1 MAGPFERI
9 DARSAELRS
18 ELLEQEGMSAQLVLY
33 FFGQGVEL
41 TIKIFMEFDLPTS
54 RFTISCKRYIFKCIV
69 GLLKA
74 FAQYLSPVTKAH
86 LVDQIADSTELNK
99 QECEKIVNSLF
110 AAMTK
115 ALQAGERVDIR
126 GFGTFKVKDK
136 AARQGRNP
144 RTGETVSVPAKKVA
158 AFKPSNEIGDLL
170 NPAAA
175 PAAIVE

>member
-1 MAGPFERI
+1 M
-9 DARSAELRS
+9 
-18 ELLEQEGMSAQLVLY
+18 
-33 FFGQGVEL
+33 
-41 TIKIFMEFDLPTS
+41 
-54 RFTISCKRYIFKCIV
+54 
-69 GLLKA
+69 
-74 FAQYLSPVTKAH
+74 TKAH

-115 ALQAGERVDIR
+115 AMQAGERIEIR

-144 RTGETVSVPAKKVA
+144 RTGETVLVPAKKVA
-158 AFKPSNEIGDLL
+158 AFKPSNEIDDLL
-170 NPAAA
+170 NPTAA